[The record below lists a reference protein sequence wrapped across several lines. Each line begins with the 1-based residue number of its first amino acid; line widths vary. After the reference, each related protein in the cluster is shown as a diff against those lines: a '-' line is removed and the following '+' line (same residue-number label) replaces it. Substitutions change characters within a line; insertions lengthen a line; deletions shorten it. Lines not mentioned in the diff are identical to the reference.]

1 MTMNSLGEIAKEI
14 KQHNSYLLVGHAIP
28 DGDCIGSLS
37 GLYQGL
43 EALGKEVRIMLQNP
57 APVIYGYLPGVEII
71 ESPEMLGAFNGIV
84 IFVDCSDEERVGEQ
98 ARKVLTGRQFS
109 INLDHHQGNS
119 LFAEYNYVDEQ
130 AAAAAEIVYHLLREL
145 KVDITAGI
153 ASGIFAGIVMD
164 TGSFLNGN
172 TTSESMRIAADL
184 IALGADVN
192 QARIN
197 LFESKTWPEILL
209 LRICL
214 QYLEISED
222 GKIAWITLP
231 YEDLAMIGATAFF
244 PEGLINYARMIEG
257 VEVGLLF
264 RETEPGQV
272 KIGFRSKMNVNVAAI
287 AGHFGGGGHK
297 QAAGARQQGKLDEVK
312 TRVIQSVRDVIG

>member
-1 MTMNSLGEIAKEI
+1 MTMNSLGEIVSQLNE
-14 KQHNSYLLVGHAIP
+14 HDNYLLVGHAIP

-43 EALGKEVRIMLQNP
+43 QALGKKVRILLQDP

-71 ESPEMLGAFNGIV
+71 ESPEELGAFDGV
-84 IFVDCSDEERVGEQ
+84 VVFLDCSDEERVGER
-98 ARKVLTGRQFS
+98 ARKVLNGRRLS

-130 AAAAAEIVYHLLREL
+130 AAAAAEIIYHLLREL
-145 KVDITAGI
+145 KVDITAGM
-153 ASGIFAGIVMD
+153 ASALFAGIVMD

-172 TTSESMRIAADL
+172 TTPESMRIAAGL
-184 IALGADVN
+184 IAQGANVN

-197 LFESKTWPEILL
+197 LFESKTWSEILL
-209 LRICL
+209 LRMCL
-214 QYLEISED
+214 QHLETSED

-231 YEDLAMIGATAFF
+231 YEDLAAIGATAFF
-244 PEGLINYARMIEG
+244 PEGLINYTRMIEG

-287 AGHFGGGGHK
+287 AGQFDGGGHK
-297 QAAGARQQGKLDEVK
+297 QAAGGRQQGSLDEVRA
-312 TRVIQSVRDVIG
+312 RVIQSVRDVIG